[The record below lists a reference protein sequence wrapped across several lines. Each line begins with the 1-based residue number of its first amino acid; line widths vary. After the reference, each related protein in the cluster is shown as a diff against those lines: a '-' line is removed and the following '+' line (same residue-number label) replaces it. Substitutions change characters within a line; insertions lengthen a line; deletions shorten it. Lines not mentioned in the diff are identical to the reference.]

1 MALKFG
7 IEPTEGGHFF
17 GEVLAEATRAE
28 ELGFDSVW
36 LAEHHGVRDHY
47 WPSPLQV
54 LTALAPRTSRITL
67 GTNVVVF
74 PFYHPV
80 RLAEEAAWLD
90 ALSGGRLV
98 LGVAIG
104 YRADEFALYGA
115 PLEKRGARLE
125 EGLALVK
132 ALWTENRVTFRGKH
146 FVVENGR
153 IEPKPLQQP
162 HPPLWI
168 GGWGDL
174 ALRRA
179 ATLGDAWLPG
189 PTADLPRLLRSR
201 ETILEHGR
209 AAGLAGSPREWPVT
223 REVIVAETEHQ
234 ARDLADRHLMLAYGK
249 EYGGTWKHPFIDAET
264 AADLDRLMVDRF
276 LIGTPEQIVRGLEPY
291 VAQYGMTHLIC
302 RLFTPGMPHAQ
313 IMRQLELFAREVMPA
328 FR

>member
-1 MALKFG
+1 LALMKFG

-104 YRADEFALYGA
+104 YRPDEFALYGA

-132 ALWTENRVTFRGKH
+132 ALWTGDRVTFRGKH
-146 FVVENGR
+146 FAVENAR
-153 IEPKPLQQP
+153 IEPKPLQRP
-162 HPPLWI
+162 HPRCGSA
-168 GGWGDL
+168 GG
-174 ALRRA
+174 ATSHSA
-179 ATLGDAWLPG
+179 ARPPSA
-189 PTADLPRLLRSR
+189 
-201 ETILEHGR
+201 
-209 AAGLAGSPREWPVT
+209 
-223 REVIVAETEHQ
+223 
-234 ARDLADRHLMLAYGK
+234 
-249 EYGGTWKHPFIDAET
+249 
-264 AADLDRLMVDRF
+264 
-276 LIGTPEQIVRGLEPY
+276 
-291 VAQYGMTHLIC
+291 
-302 RLFTPGMPHAQ
+302 TPGCPGRPPTSPDSSGA
-313 IMRQLELFAREVMPA
+313 ARRSSSTAGRPA
-328 FR
+328 SPDPRASGR